1 MIHAE
6 LDVLAIVSAL
16 LVSQLP
22 STINTRVELVVVLLI
37 SGLA

>member
-16 LVSQLP
+16 LVSQLL
-22 STINTRVELVVVLLI
+22 STINTRVEPVVVLLI

>member
-16 LVSQLP
+16 LVSRLP
-22 STINTRVELVVVLLI
+22 FTTNTRVELVVALPI